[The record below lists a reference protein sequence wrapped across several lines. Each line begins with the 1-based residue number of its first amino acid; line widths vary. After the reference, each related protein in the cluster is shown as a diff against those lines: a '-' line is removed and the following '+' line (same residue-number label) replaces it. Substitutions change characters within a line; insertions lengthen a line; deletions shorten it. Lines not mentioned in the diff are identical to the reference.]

1 MGYGRC
7 AGVRPFPGVGE
18 TTLLMLICCSYG
30 MATDIAMARGHRKEI
45 IHSLLHKNNGTIL
58 RNHETIITKLKSMLT
73 VNTNSA
79 DEPKQIRWDQITGL
93 LVCFGTSVFVVQC
106 SLQGVLGG
114 SYGVFRWLEATRAL
128 YTLLN
133 KPASQIAAV
142 SPCRESDVE
151 VAVDASRSC
160 DIISVAGAIDP

>member
-1 MGYGRC
+1 M
-7 AGVRPFPGVGE
+7 
-18 TTLLMLICCSYG
+18 
-30 MATDIAMARGHRKEI
+30 
-45 IHSLLHKNNGTIL
+45 
-58 RNHETIITKLKSMLT
+58 
-73 VNTNSA
+73 
-79 DEPKQIRWDQITGL
+79 
-93 LVCFGTSVFVVQC
+93 FVVQC

-160 DIISVAGAIDP
+160 DIISVARAIDP